1 MTDFSELWPGGPRF
15 AQAETMRLSTDSV
28 LLADFARLRGG
39 EKGIDLGCASGA
51 IALLLLAR
59 EPRLHMTGLE
69 LDAEAAELARENM
82 RVNALTERSRIL
94 TGDIREVRGL
104 FPAGSF
110 DFVIANPPYYPPG
123 SGRLSPDP
131 ARARARGETECSLE
145 ELCRA
150 AACLLPTGGRF
161 FLVHKPERL
170 SELLCTMTAQGLEPK
185 RLRTVCQR
193 PERAPSLIL
202 AEGRRGGKPGLSLE
216 APLIL
221 AEAGGGES
229 AEFCRIYHRT

>member
-1 MTDFSELWPGGPRF
+1 MADFTELWPGGPHF

-28 LLADFARLRGG
+28 LLADFARLRGA
-39 EKGIDLGCASGA
+39 EKGMDLGCASGA
-51 IALLLLAR
+51 TALLLLAR

-69 LDAEAAELARENM
+69 WDTAAAELARENM

-94 TGDIREVRGL
+94 TGDIRNVRAL
-104 FPAGSF
+104 FPTGSF
-110 DFVIANPPYYPPG
+110 DFVIANPPYYPPD

-131 ARARARGETECSLE
+131 ARARARGETDCSLE
-145 ELCRA
+145 QLCRA
-150 AACLLPTGGRF
+150 AAWLLPTGGRF

>member
-51 IALLLLAR
+51 IALLLLTR

-131 ARARARGETECSLE
+131 ARARARGETECR
-145 ELCRA
+145 RA
-150 AACLLPTGGRF
+150 LLPRPQAG
-161 FLVHKPERL
+161 
-170 SELLCTMTAQGLEPK
+170 A
-185 RLRTVCQR
+185 
-193 PERAPSLIL
+193 PERAAVYHDGPGPG
-202 AEGRRGGKPGLSLE
+202 AETAAHRVPAAGARPEPDPGRGPPGRKARPVPGGAADPDRGRRRGERGIPPHLS
-216 APLIL
+216 
-221 AEAGGGES
+221 S
-229 AEFCRIYHRT
+229 SMKKS